1 MLIVVNATAAETAPK
16 KCETLRISLVY
27 SVRILWFLRKVL
39 TQGMHVTCSPLRHPV
54 PYPDIYPAGHT
65 MPSPT
70 ADAQSN
76 SMPANNLQS
85 LENGDD
91 VRVGIAYFLNSTQK
105 PLKVTVTAIRQPYYE
120 VIVEHTG
127 QKMLVKLEH
136 LYIDKTFIPVAG

>member
-1 MLIVVNATAAETAPK
+1 
-16 KCETLRISLVY
+16 
-27 SVRILWFLRKVL
+27 
-39 TQGMHVTCSPLRHPV
+39 
-54 PYPDIYPAGHT
+54 

-85 LENGDD
+85 LENDDD

-105 PLKVTVTAIRQPYYE
+105 PLTVTVTAIRQPYYE

-136 LYIDKTFIPVAG
+136 LYTDKSFTPVAG